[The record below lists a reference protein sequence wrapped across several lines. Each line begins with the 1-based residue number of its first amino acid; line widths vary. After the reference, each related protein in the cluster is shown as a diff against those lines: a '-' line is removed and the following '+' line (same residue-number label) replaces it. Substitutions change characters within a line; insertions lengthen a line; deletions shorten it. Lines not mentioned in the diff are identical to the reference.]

1 MNVELPS
8 ALQDRIRELVKSG
21 FYTSESE
28 FIIEAVRLH
37 LQNQKFKELERLSER
52 WINSGSIYKIPYWG
66 DYIDDKTLHFG
77 VPPGPADT

>member
-1 MNVELPS
+1 MNIELPS

-28 FIIEAVRLH
+28 FVIEAVRLH

-52 WINSGSIYKIPYWG
+52 WVNQGVYRIPYW
-66 DYIDDKTLHFG
+66 DDKGTPINRWSFHL
-77 VPPGPADT
+77 

>member
-1 MNVELPS
+1 MNIELPS

-28 FIIEAVRLH
+28 FVIEAVRLH

-52 WINSGSIYKIPYWG
+52 WVNSNIYRIPYWD
-66 DYIDDKTLHFG
+66 DYYRG
-77 VPPGPADT
+77 VGSQSIL

>member
-1 MNVELPS
+1 MNIELPS

-28 FIIEAVRLH
+28 FVIEAVRIH

-52 WINSGSIYKIPYWG
+52 WINNSGIYQIPYWPINNNFL
-66 DYIDDKTLHFG
+66 DVKSPF
-77 VPPGPADT
+77 